1 MKSSLN
7 NLFLISSLILLF
19 NCGGGKSG
27 SGVSSLNSSLTS
39 PYKYFVYVANTSDN
53 TISSFSMNRADG
65 LLTPIETTASEGNP
79 ISLAVSPSGDKL
91 YVAKSSSTNLQVF
104 SINKTNGALVPFQS
118 IAANSRSQSSVVAS
132 ADGRFIY
139 LTSYSGVG
147 NTYSVS
153 ALTGNLFP
161 VKSIDV
167 TASKVYIHPNG
178 NLMFL
183 MSGTGITFWPI
194 NQNTGEAL
202 ISGGAYTAS
211 MSQPQ
216 TMVLSPDGSKMYTSF
231 NNGYGLINSYNLD
244 LTNRTASS
252 IQMTSIGNSAGGI
265 AISNFGKVLIATE
278 PNNNKLHSYLINSNT
293 GTLTEVDSK
302 STDNN
307 PQQTLFFPDGQYA
320 LVVNRASK
328 NVSTFLVDENSGTL
342 KSVGV
347 ASVGTDPNNLV
358 IVKIP
363 N

>member
-1 MKSSLN
+1 MKSSIN
-7 NLFLISSLILLF
+7 NLFLILSLISLF
-19 NCGGGKSG
+19 SCGGGKSG

-53 TISSFSMNRADG
+53 TISSFSMNRANG

-79 ISLAVSPSGDKL
+79 VSLAVSPSGDKL
-91 YVAKSSSTNLQVF
+91 YVAKSSSANLQVF

-118 IAANSRSQSSVVAS
+118 ISANSSSQSSVAVS
-132 ADGRFIY
+132 ADGRFVY
-139 LTSYSGVG
+139 LTSWSGVG

-167 TASKVYIHPNG
+167 TSSKVYIHPNG

-194 NQNTGEAL
+194 NQSTGEAL

-216 TMVLSPDGSKMYTSF
+216 TMALSPDGRMYASF

-252 IQMTSIGNSAGGI
+252 IQMASIGNSAGGI

-278 PNNNKLHSYLINSNT
+278 PNNNKLHSYLINSST
-293 GTLTEVDSK
+293 GALTEVDSK
-302 STDNN
+302 PTENN
-307 PQQTLFFPDGQYA
+307 PQQALFFPDGQYA

-328 NVSTFLVDENSGTL
+328 SVSTFLVDENSGTL
-342 KSVGV
+342 KSVGS
-347 ASVGTDPNNLV
+347 ASVGTDSNALV
-358 IVKIP
+358 IVKTS